1 MDRRGFL
8 KAVGGLLAGARWF
21 GLPASAFTVFNLPGR
36 KAIRIAS
43 TDTFRTEITFR
54 IRENS
59 VGRTFTQ
66 KDCIRG

>member
-1 MDRRGFL
+1 MNRRGFL

-36 KAIRIAS
+36 KAITLDSR
-43 TDTFRTEITFR
+43 DTFRTQITFR

-59 VGRTFTQ
+59 VGRTLTQ
-66 KDCIRG
+66 RDCIRG